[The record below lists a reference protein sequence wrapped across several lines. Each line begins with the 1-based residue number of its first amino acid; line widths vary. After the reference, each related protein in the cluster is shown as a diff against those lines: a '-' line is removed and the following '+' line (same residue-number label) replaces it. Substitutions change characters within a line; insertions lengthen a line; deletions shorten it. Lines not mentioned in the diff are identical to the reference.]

1 MVPPF
6 FTCKSLW
13 PVSCEKLGRCMLVY
27 GFFHGMFF
35 AKKGRTAKGAHIPN
49 PCKTR
54 SGFFTSSFSCLVHI
68 VVLLF
73 LQNEIKVLI
82 FVSHIVNT
90 EEYGNRK

>member
-49 PCKTR
+49 PCKIQR
-54 SGFFTSSFSCLVHI
+54 E
-68 VVLLF
+68 VVF
-73 LQNEIKVLI
+73 LQALFPVLFI
-82 FVSHIVNT
+82 LSFC
-90 EEYGNRK
+90 YFFKMR